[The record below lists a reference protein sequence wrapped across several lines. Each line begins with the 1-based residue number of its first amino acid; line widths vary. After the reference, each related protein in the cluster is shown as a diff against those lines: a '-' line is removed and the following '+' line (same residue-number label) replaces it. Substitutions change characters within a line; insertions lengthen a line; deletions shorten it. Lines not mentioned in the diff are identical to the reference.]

1 MATLSAEVVGNYDTK
16 GDANKLVYA
25 PLDTPGEFRRTRV
38 YTLEYEGEEADAQ
51 AFVERVLLDAYAE
64 EVRFGGEPAI
74 DGYSFHLD
82 YRMRPGALDLEKE
95 AILTSHRGA
104 RNKSIEIKSLTLTQR
119 IYLFSDAGLTPDR
132 FIRDVCNS
140 AIHVWDATDSNGR
153 KIA

>member
-51 AFVERVLLDAYAE
+51 AFVKRVLLDAYAE
-64 EVRFGGEPAI
+64 DVSFSGEPAI
-74 DGYSFHLD
+74 DGFSFYLD

-119 IYLFSDAGLTPDR
+119 IYLFADAALTPDR